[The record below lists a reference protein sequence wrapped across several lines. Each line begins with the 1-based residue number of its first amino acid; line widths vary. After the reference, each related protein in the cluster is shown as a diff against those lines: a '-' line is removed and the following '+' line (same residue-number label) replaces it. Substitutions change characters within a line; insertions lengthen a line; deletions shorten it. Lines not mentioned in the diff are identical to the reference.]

1 MFQAGFARVDVTPP
15 LGTPLAGYAV
25 ERFANG
31 VLDPLELNCVVF
43 SDGETKAALITA
55 DFLYVME
62 NAATPIR
69 KMISEKC
76 DIPMENVFMQGL
88 HQHTSVRIGCIPNS
102 PYVGVEDEAYLDV
115 LYRKYCDVVTLALL
129 DMKDASLEMAE
140 KEAEPK
146 FSFIRRYY
154 LKDGSLQTNPFKH
167 LDKIDRPAYQ
177 SDNMVRVLRLKR
189 EGAKDIAIVNFSCH
203 PDVIGGKKFSADWC
217 GFVRRHTE
225 KTLPD
230 VHCVLVNGAQGD
242 SNHIDFMT
250 YKEGTPYSN
259 YAISEKMGKGISDV
273 AVSIWNETK
282 PMETG
287 KIWGKVVMKYVPTN
301 TRGIER
307 FQECAELAQRIRDG
321 EEVTLPEGLTRS
333 QVLSVEA
340 LKDGYLFQKV
350 PVSVLC
356 LGKLGFVGFGGEPF
370 THYAT
375 KAREAGKDMYI
386 VTACLTNGG
395 QGYLPTAQAFSEGG
409 YETSSSSRYTPV
421 VEEIITGAAAKLLEE
436 YRNIK

>member
-25 ERFANG
+25 ERFATD
-31 VLDPLELNCVVF
+31 VLDPLELNCVAF
-43 SDGETKAALITA
+43 SDGETKAVLITA

-62 NAATPIR
+62 NAATHIR
-69 KMISEKC
+69 KLISEKC
-76 DIPMENVFMQGL
+76 DVPMENVFMQGL

-102 PYVGVEDEAYLDV
+102 PYVGVEDQTYLDV
-115 LYRKYCDVVTLALL
+115 LYRKYCDVVTMALL
-129 DMKDASLEMAE
+129 NMKDAVLEMAE

-154 LKDGSLQTNPFKH
+154 LKDGSLQTNPFKQ
-167 LDKIDRPAYQ
+167 LENIDRPADD

-189 EGAKDIAIVNFSCH
+189 EDAKDIAIVNFSCH
-203 PDVIGGKKFSADWC
+203 PDVIGGRKFSADWC
-217 GFVRRHTE
+217 GFVRRFTE
-225 KTLPD
+225 KALPD
-230 VHCVLVNGAQGD
+230 AHCILVNGAQGD
-242 SNHIDFMT
+242 SNHIDFLN
-250 YKEGTPYSN
+250 YKPGTPYSN
-259 YAISEKMGKGISDV
+259 YEISKKMGKGISDV
-273 AVSIWNETK
+273 AVSIWDKTK
-282 PMETG
+282 PTETG
-287 KIWGKVVMKYVPTN
+287 KIWGKCVMKYVPTN

-307 FQECAELAQRIRDG
+307 FQECVDLAQEISAG
-321 EEVTLPEGLTRS
+321 KEVPLPEGLTRG
-333 QVLSVEA
+333 QVLSIA
-340 LKDGYLFQKV
+340 NLKDGYLFQKV

-370 THYAT
+370 TRYAT

-395 QGYLPTAQAFSEGG
+395 QGYLPTAKAFSEGG
-409 YETSSSSRYTPV
+409 YETSSSSRYTPA
-421 VEEIITGAAAKLLEE
+421 VEEIVTGAAAKLLEE

>member
-25 ERFANG
+25 ERFATG
-31 VLDPLELNCVVF
+31 VLDPLELNCVAF
-43 SDGETKAALITA
+43 SDGETKAVLITA

-62 NAATPIR
+62 NAASEIR
-69 KMISEKC
+69 KLISEKC
-76 DIPMENVFMQGL
+76 DVPMENVFMQGL
-88 HQHTSVRIGCIPNS
+88 HQHTSVRIGFIPNS
-102 PYVGVEDEAYLDV
+102 PYVGVEDQEYLDV
-115 LYRKYCDVVTLALL
+115 LYRKYCDVVTMALL
-129 DMKDASLEMAE
+129 DMKDANLEMAE
-140 KEAEPK
+140 KESEPK

-154 LKDGSLQTNPFKH
+154 MKDGTLKTNPHKF
-167 LDKIDRPAYQ
+167 LDEIDRPADD

-189 EGAKDIAIVNFSCH
+189 ENAKDIAIVNFSCH
-203 PDVIGGKKFSADWC
+203 PDVIGGRKLSADWP
-217 GFVRRHTE
+217 GFVRRYTE
-225 KTLPD
+225 KALPD

-242 SNHIDFMT
+242 SNHVDFMNL
-250 YKEGTPYSN
+250 KPGEVYSN
-259 YAISEKMGKGISDV
+259 YQISEKMGKGISDV

-287 KIWGKVVMKYVPTN
+287 KIWGKCVMKYVPTN
-301 TRGIER
+301 TKGIER
-307 FQECAELAQRIRDG
+307 FQECAVVAQKLREGKD
-321 EEVTLPEGLTRS
+321 VPLPEGLTRG
-333 QVLSVEA
+333 QVLSIDA

-370 THYAT
+370 TRYAT

-409 YETSSSSRYTPV
+409 YETSSSSRYTPA
-421 VEEIITGAAAKLLEE
+421 VEELVTGAAAELLEE
-436 YRNIK
+436 YRNLK